1 MLRRG
6 RPAQRPRAGGRHGA
20 QTQTNRVPAQT
31 AAQSLINS
39 RDRDF
44 LFSEIGLG
52 GGDPANQ
59 RAAASL
65 EELAGNPLYG
75 IWAVY
80 NTAQDPWRNS
90 DYKSYRRMWFK

>member
-1 MLRRG
+1 
-6 RPAQRPRAGGRHGA
+6 
-20 QTQTNRVPAQT
+20 VPAQT